1 MFLFLFVSVTPGSLQ
16 LVKAQPP
23 IFEKNQLLPGCV
35 AKEFILEVYMGE
47 LLAF

>member
-23 IFEKNQLLPGCV
+23 IFEKNLLPGCV
-35 AKEFILEVYMGE
+35 AEEFILEVYMGE